1 MGEPVNV
8 RAVKVIVFH
17 YGTGFF
23 GINTGSAG
31 AGLAPAGPHEEVLE
45 GSMVLSA
52 SPSFF
57 QVKLMVEAGGP
68 GPVSG
73 TVRWADAELCRVD

>member
-1 MGEPVNV
+1 
-8 RAVKVIVFH
+8 FH

-31 AGLAPAGPHEEVLE
+31 AGLAPADAHEELLE
-45 GSMVLSA
+45 GAMVLSDD
-52 SPSFF
+52 PIFF
-57 QVKLMVEAGGP
+57 QMKLMVEADGT

-73 TVRWADAELCRVD
+73 TVRWVDAELRRIA